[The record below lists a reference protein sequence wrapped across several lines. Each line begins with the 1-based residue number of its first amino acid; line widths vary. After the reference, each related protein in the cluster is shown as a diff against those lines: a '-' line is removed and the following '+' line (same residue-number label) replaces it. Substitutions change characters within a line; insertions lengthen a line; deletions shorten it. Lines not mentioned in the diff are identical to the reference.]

1 VVWSRA
7 GAQAPVPGMCVGAA
21 RAWGFATANF
31 YGGVWR
37 GRMPSPATVGGEEG
51 RFLCKVA

>member
-21 RAWGFATANF
+21 RAWGFATAIF